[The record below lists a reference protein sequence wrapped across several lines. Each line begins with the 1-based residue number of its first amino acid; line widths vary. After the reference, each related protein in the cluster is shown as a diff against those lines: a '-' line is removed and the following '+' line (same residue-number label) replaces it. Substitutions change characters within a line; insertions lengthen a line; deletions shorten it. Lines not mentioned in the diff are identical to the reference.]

1 MLLQNLILYGRN
13 KNDNTIIMDTTQ
25 LKIIETV
32 IVVAAFALTLFVST
46 KLVNKTVSKNLLKK
60 ARGKIIKKVIN
71 LINLLV
77 CLILI
82 LIIWGVD
89 QSELA
94 VFIGSLLTVL
104 GIALFAQWSILSN
117 ITSSVIIFFNHP
129 IKLDDTISIID
140 KDYETEGRV
149 SDIGIF
155 FVILKTKEG
164 EQITIPSNVFIQ
176 KMIKRK
182 IND

>member
-1 MLLQNLILYGRN
+1 MLIYMNEY
-13 KNDNTIIMDTTQ
+13 Q
-25 LKIIETV
+25 LKIIETAAV
-32 IVVAAFALTLFVST
+32 IVGFALLLFVST
-46 KLVNKTVSKNLLKK
+46 KFINKTVSTNLLKK
-60 ARGKIIKKVIN
+60 VRGKIIKKVIN
-71 LINLLV
+71 LISVLICLL
-77 CLILI
+77 II

-117 ITSSVIIFFNHP
+117 ITSSIIIFFNHP
-129 IKLDDTISIID
+129 VKLDDTIKIID

-149 SDIGIF
+149 SDIGVF
-155 FVILKTKEG
+155 FIILKTKEG

-176 KMIKRK
+176 KMIKK
-182 IND
+182 KL

>member
-1 MLLQNLILYGRN
+1 M
-13 KNDNTIIMDTTQ
+13 DNMQI
-25 LKIIETV
+25 KIIKTIVV
-32 IVVAAFALTLFVST
+32 IVASALMLFVT
-46 KLVNKTVSKNLLKK
+46 AKLVDKTVSNNLLKK
-60 ARGKIIKKVIN
+60 VRGKIIKKVIN
-71 LINLLV
+71 LINILV

-117 ITSSVIIFFNHP
+117 ITSSIIIFFNHP
-129 IKLDDTISIID
+129 VKLDDTITIID

-149 SDIGIF
+149 SDIGVF
-155 FVILKTKEG
+155 FIILKTKEG

-176 KMIKRK
+176 KMIKKK

>member
-1 MLLQNLILYGRN
+1 
-13 KNDNTIIMDTTQ
+13 MDSVQ

-32 IVVAAFALTLFVST
+32 VVLTAFALTLFITS
-46 KLVNKTVSKNLLKK
+46 KLVNKTVSNNFLKK
-60 ARGKIIKKVIN
+60 VRGKIIKKIIN
-71 LINLLV
+71 LINILV
-77 CLILI
+77 CFIII

-117 ITSSVIIFFNHP
+117 ITSSIIIFFNHP
-129 IKLDDTISIID
+129 VKLDDTITIID
-140 KDYETEGRV
+140 KDYEIEGRV
-149 SDIGIF
+149 SDIGVF
-155 FVILKTKEG
+155 FIILKTKEG

-176 KMIKRK
+176 KMIKKR

>member
-1 MLLQNLILYGRN
+1 VDI
-13 KNDNTIIMDTTQ
+13 TQ
-25 LKIIETV
+25 LKIIETLV
-32 IVVAAFALTLFVST
+32 LIAAFALVIFVT
-46 KLVNKTVSKNLLKK
+46 AKFVNKTVKNNLLKK
-60 ARGKIIKKVIN
+60 VRGKIIKKVIN
-71 LINLLV
+71 LISLLV
-77 CLILI
+77 CSIII

-117 ITSSVIIFFNHP
+117 ITSSIIIFFNHP
-129 IKLDDTISIID
+129 VKLDDTITVID

-149 SDIGIF
+149 SDIGVF
-155 FVILKTKEG
+155 FITLKTKEG

-176 KMIKRK
+176 KMIKKK

>member
-1 MLLQNLILYGRN
+1 
-13 KNDNTIIMDTTQ
+13 MDTTQ
-25 LKIIETV
+25 LKIIETIAV
-32 IVVAAFALTLFVST
+32 ILAFVFILLATT
-46 KLVNKTVSKNLLKK
+46 KLVNKTVSNNYLKK
-60 ARGKIIKKVIN
+60 VRGKIIKKLIN
-71 LINLLV
+71 LINILV
-77 CLILI
+77 CLIVI

-117 ITSSVIIFFNHP
+117 ITSSIIIFFNHP
-129 IKLDDTISIID
+129 VKLEDTITIID
-140 KDYETEGRV
+140 KDYEIEGRV
-149 SDIGIF
+149 SDIGVF
-155 FVILKTKEG
+155 FIILKTKEG

-176 KMIKRK
+176 KMIKKK

>member
-1 MLLQNLILYGRN
+1 
-13 KNDNTIIMDTTQ
+13 MDSVQ

-32 IVVAAFALTLFVST
+32 VVLAAFALTLFITS
-46 KLVNKTVSKNLLKK
+46 KLVNKTVSNNLLKK
-60 ARGKIIKKVIN
+60 VRGKIIKKVIN
-71 LINLLV
+71 LINILV
-77 CLILI
+77 CLIII

-89 QSELA
+89 QSELG

-117 ITSSVIIFFNHP
+117 ITSSIIIFFNHP
-129 IKLDDTISIID
+129 VKLDDTITIID

-155 FVILKTKEG
+155 FIILKTKEG

-176 KMIKRK
+176 KMIKKK

>member
-1 MLLQNLILYGRN
+1 
-13 KNDNTIIMDTTQ
+13 MDITQ
-25 LKIIETV
+25 LKIIETLV
-32 IVVAAFALTLFVST
+32 LIAAFALVIFVT
-46 KLVNKTVSKNLLKK
+46 AKFVNKTVKNNLLKK
-60 ARGKIIKKVIN
+60 VRGKIIKKVIN
-71 LINLLV
+71 LISLLV
-77 CLILI
+77 CSIII

-117 ITSSVIIFFNHP
+117 LTSSIIIFFNHP
-129 IKLDDTISIID
+129 VKLDDTITVID

-149 SDIGIF
+149 SDIGVF
-155 FVILKTKEG
+155 FITLKTKEG

-176 KMIKRK
+176 KMIKKK

>member
-1 MLLQNLILYGRN
+1 
-13 KNDNTIIMDTTQ
+13 MDSTQ
-25 LKIIETV
+25 LKIIETITV
-32 IVVAAFALTLFVST
+32 IALFAFILFLSA
-46 KLVNKTVSKNLLKK
+46 KLVNKTVSNNYLKK
-60 ARGKIIKKVIN
+60 ARGKIIKKIIN
-71 LINLLV
+71 LTNLLV
-77 CLILI
+77 GLIII

-117 ITSSVIIFFNHP
+117 ITSSIIIFFNHP
-129 IKLDDTISIID
+129 VKLDDTITIID

-149 SDIGIF
+149 SDIGVF
-155 FVILKTKEG
+155 FIILKTKEG

-176 KMIKRK
+176 KMIKKK
-182 IND
+182 INDKEELK

>member
-1 MLLQNLILYGRN
+1 M
-13 KNDNTIIMDTTQ
+13 DNTQ

-32 IVVAAFALTLFVST
+32 IVIVLFALMLFVTT
-46 KLVNKTVSKNLLKK
+46 KLLNKTVSNNLLKK
-60 ARGKIIKKVIN
+60 VRGKIIKKVIN
-71 LINLLV
+71 LINI
-77 CLILI
+77 LILLIVI

-94 VFIGSLLTVL
+94 VFLGSLLTVL

-117 ITSSVIIFFNHP
+117 ITSSITIFFNHP
-129 IKLDDTISIID
+129 VKLGDTIKIID

-155 FVILKTKEG
+155 SLFLKQKKETK
-164 EQITIPSNVFIQ
+164 
-176 KMIKRK
+176 
-182 IND
+182 

>member
-1 MLLQNLILYGRN
+1 
-13 KNDNTIIMDTTQ
+13 MDSTQ

-32 IVVAAFALTLFVST
+32 AVIIGFVLLLIVTA
-46 KLVNKTVSKNLLKK
+46 KLVDKTVNNSLVKK
-60 ARGKIIKKVIN
+60 ARGKIIKKAIN
-71 LINLLV
+71 LINLSV
-77 CLILI
+77 CFIII

-94 VFIGSLLTVL
+94 VFVGSVVTVL
-104 GIALFAQWSILSN
+104 GIAMFAQWSILSN
-117 ITSSVIIFFNHP
+117 ITSSIIIFFNHP
-129 IKLDDTISIID
+129 VKLDDTITIID

-149 SDIGIF
+149 SDIGVF

-176 KMIKRK
+176 KMIKK
-182 IND
+182 KVDD